1 MEKNDKFVQIFDLE
15 NNKKL
20 NLTPYTYA
28 IMQYTLIYNIKLT
41 RFIFN
46 QLQQQALSQK
56 CDKQTVLDNTI
67 EFITFNKKLL
77 LRKKPIYDREFYP
90 IQDMMVA
97 SYNNVAFLDNKNL
110 VKNKLIK
117 SLKHVALDLK
127 VNYDHFYY
135 QKERINKTINLIE
148 TLQKSPTFIETNQIQ
163 HT

>member
-1 MEKNDKFVQIFDLE
+1 MKKNDKFVQIFDLE

-56 CDKQTVLDNTI
+56 CDKRTVLDNTI
-67 EFITFNKKLL
+67 EFITFTKKLL
-77 LRKKPIYDREFYP
+77 LRKKPIHDREFYP

-97 SYNNVAFLDNKNL
+97 SYNNVAFLDNENL

-135 QKERINKTINLIE
+135 QKERINKTVNLIE
-148 TLQKSPTFIETNQIQ
+148 TLQKSPTFIETNQINQ
-163 HT
+163 